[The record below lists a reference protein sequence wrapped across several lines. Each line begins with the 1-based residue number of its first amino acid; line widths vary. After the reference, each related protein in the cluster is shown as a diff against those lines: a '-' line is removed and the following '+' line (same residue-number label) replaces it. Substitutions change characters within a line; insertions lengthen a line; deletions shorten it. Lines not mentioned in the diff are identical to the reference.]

1 MTRSRLR
8 KLMRSRSAQVR
19 AVLKVMPIASAIA
32 AAVHPAAAQTAQ
44 QQPTEATGGLQEVVV
59 TATKRV
65 ENLQNVPLS
74 ITAIGNEQLDN
85 LNITSQDEYVK
96 FLPSVTTQKSGS
108 GGGANGPGFGNV
120 IIRGISSD
128 AGQNHSGPLPTVGTY
143 LDEQPITTIQGAMDV
158 HLYDIARVE
167 TLAGPQGTL
176 YGASS
181 EAGTIRIITNRP
193 DPSAFKA
200 EYQLEGNYVD
210 HGQPGGLIQGF
221 VNIPLGASAA
231 VRLVGWYEH
240 DGGYIDNVY
249 GTRTFPQFGIL
260 INNGPY
266 AKNDFNDTTISGAR
280 AALKIDLGDS
290 WSITPFVMAQ
300 STKANGFNAYAAD
313 FPAFASGYNSVPV
326 GDLQLQHFSPDS
338 VEDHFVDTALTI
350 EGKISNFDL
359 IYAGAFLKRHDLTHT
374 DYSDYSLAYD
384 VTIPSYTAPI
394 LDNAGNH
401 INPTQMIAG
410 KDGYQK
416 MSHELR
422 LQSPQDW
429 VVHFIVGGFY
439 QRQMHNIEQNY
450 QIANLAGPA
459 CTYVPT
465 DPRVSGCSLWVT
477 GWPDTWW
484 LTKQQRVDRDYAV
497 FGEATWDITSNW
509 SLLAGLRHFKYD
521 NSLEGF
527 RGYGI
532 NNPLGFNSGLGEAG
546 VCDFTVQFQ
555 GAPCLS
561 FNKSTT
567 GTGNTP
573 KFTLTYKFDANHLI
587 YATYAK
593 GFRPGGINRVGDLP
607 PYQADYLKNYE
618 IGWKTSWFDK
628 HLRYN
633 GAFFWEDWN
642 NFQFAFL
649 GANGLTRIANAGAAR
664 VTGWE
669 NELQWAVAH
678 GVSVAAGLTLLNP
691 RLTEN
696 YCGVIDPN
704 GSPVTDCPSAAA
716 PNPPKAPSGTQLPG
730 TSKVKGNLI
739 VRDDFPLGSY
749 QGYWQGAFVYQSEQW
764 ADLRIVQRDQIGH
777 QPAFGTLDLAFGVSR
792 DTYALD
798 LFLTNVF
805 DERGQLFRFN
815 QCASCSIAANYAVPT
830 QPRTVALRFAQKF

>member
-1 MTRSRLR
+1 
-8 KLMRSRSAQVR
+8 MRSQAAQVR
-19 AVLKVMPIASAIA
+19 PVLKMMPIAAGVA
-32 AAVHPAAAQTAQ
+32 AAVQPAAAQ
-44 QQPTEATGGLQEVVV
+44 QQPAEATGGLQEIVV
-59 TATKRV
+59 TAEKRV
-65 ENLQNVPLS
+65 ENLQDVPLS
-74 ITAIGNEQLDN
+74 ITAIGNAQLDN
-85 LNITSQDEYVK
+85 LNILSQDEYIK

-120 IIRGISSD
+120 IMRGISSD

-167 TLAGPQGTL
+167 ALAGPQGTL

-181 EAGTIRIITNRP
+181 EAGTIRIITNKP

-200 EYQLEGNYVD
+200 GYEVEGNYVD

-221 VNIPLGASAA
+221 VNAPLGTNAA

-249 GTRTFPQFGIL
+249 GTRTFPQFGIV

-280 AALKIDLGDS
+280 AALKVNLGDN
-290 WSITPFVMAQ
+290 WSITPFLMAQ
-300 STKANGFNAYAAD
+300 STKANGFNAYAAN
-313 FPAFASGYNSVPV
+313 FPAFTSGYNSVNV
-326 GDLQLQHFSPDS
+326 GDLQLQHFSPDN

-359 IYAGAFLKRHDLTHT
+359 IYAGAYLKRHDLTHT

-384 VTIPSYTAPI
+384 VTLPSYTAPI
-394 LDNAGNH
+394 VDNAGNH

-410 KDGYQK
+410 KDGYEK
-416 MSHELR
+416 SSHELR
-422 LQSPQDW
+422 LQSPRDW
-429 VVHFIVGGFY
+429 LVHFIVGGFY
-439 QRQMHNIEQNY
+439 QRQLHNIEQDY
-450 QIANLAGPA
+450 QIANLAGPG
-459 CTYVPT
+459 CTYAPT
-465 DPRVSGCSLWVT
+465 PPLTGCSLWVT
-477 GWPDTWW
+477 GWTDTWW
-484 LTKQQRVDRDYAV
+484 LTKQQRVDRDYAA

-532 NNPLGFNSGLGEAG
+532 NNPLGQPNRSGLGEAG

-561 FNKSTT
+561 FDKSTS

-573 KFTLTYKFDANHLI
+573 KVTLTYKADADHLI
-587 YATYAK
+587 YATYSK
-593 GFRPGGINRVGDLP
+593 GFRPGGINRVGNLP

-618 IGWKTSWFDK
+618 IGWKTSWADN

-664 VTGWE
+664 VTGME

-678 GVSVAAGLTLLNP
+678 GWSLAAGLSVLNP

-696 YCGVIDPN
+696 YCGQIDAN
-704 GSPVTDCPSAAA
+704 GNPITNCAA
-716 PNPPKAPSGTQLPG
+716 PLSPSGTQLPG

-739 VRDDFPLGSY
+739 VRDDFVMGSW
-749 QGYWQGAFVYQSEQW
+749 QAYWQGAFVYQSGEW
-764 ADLRIVQRDQIGH
+764 DDLRLAQRAQIGP

-792 DTYALD
+792 DNYALD
-798 LFLTNVF
+798 LFLTNVS

-815 QCASCSIAANYAVPT
+815 QCASCSIVANYAVPT

>member
-8 KLMRSRSAQVR
+8 KLRRSSPRHR
-19 AVLKVMPIASAIA
+19 AVLKMMPIASAIA
-32 AAVHPAAAQTAQ
+32 AAVHPAAAQEQPAQ
-44 QQPTEATGGLQEVVV
+44 TTGGLQEIVV
-59 TATKRV
+59 TATKRT

-74 ITAIGNEQLDN
+74 IVAIGTQELDN
-85 LNITSQDEYVK
+85 LNIQSQDDYIK

-120 IIRGISSD
+120 IMRGISSD

-167 TLAGPQGTL
+167 ALAGPQGTL

-181 EAGTIRIITNRP
+181 EAGTLRIITNKP

-200 EYQLEGNYVD
+200 EYQVEGNYVD
-210 HGQPGGLIQGF
+210 HGQPGGLVQGF

-249 GTRTFPQFGIL
+249 STRTFPQFGVT

-266 AKNDFNDTTISGAR
+266 AKKDFNDTTIAGAR
-280 AALKIDLGDS
+280 GALRINLGDS
-290 WSITPFVMAQ
+290 WSITPFLMAQ

-313 FPAFASGYNSVPV
+313 FPAFTSGYNSANV
-326 GDLQLQHFSPDS
+326 GYLQLEHFSPDN

-350 EGKISNFDL
+350 EGKVSNFDL
-359 IYAGAFLKRHDLTHT
+359 IYSGAYLRRHDLTHT

-394 LDNAGNH
+394 VDNAGNH

-410 KDGYQK
+410 KDGYEK
-416 MSHELR
+416 VSHELR

-439 QRQMHNIEQNY
+439 QRQLHNIEQAY
-450 QIANLAGPA
+450 QIANLAQ
-459 CTYVPT
+459 
-465 DPRVSGCSLWVT
+465 SLWVT
-477 GWPDTWW
+477 GWTDAWW
-484 LTKQQRVDRDYAV
+484 LTKQQRVDRDYAA

-527 RGYGI
+527 RGYGL
-532 NNPLGFNSGLGEAG
+532 NNPLGAASGLGEAG

-561 FNKSTT
+561 FDKSTT

-587 YATYAK
+587 YATYSK
-593 GFRPGGINRVGDLP
+593 GFRPGGVNRVGNLP

-618 IGWKTSWFDK
+618 IGWKTSWLDN

-664 VTGWE
+664 VTGME

-678 GVSVAAGLTLLNP
+678 GVSLGAGLTVLNP

-696 YCGVIDPN
+696 YCGAIDPN
-704 GSPVTDCPSAAA
+704 GNPITNCPA
-716 PNPPKAPSGTQLPG
+716 PLAPSDTQLPG

-739 VRDDFPLGSY
+739 VRDDFPLGNW
-749 QGYWQGAFVYQSEQW
+749 QAYWQGAFVYQSREW
-764 ADLRIVQRDQIGH
+764 DDLRLAQRGEIGP
-777 QPAFGTLDLAFGVSR
+777 QPPFGTLDLAFGIAR
-792 DTYALD
+792 DAYALD
-798 LFLTNVF
+798 LFLTNVL
-805 DERGQLFRFN
+805 DEHGQLFRFN
-815 QCASCSIAANYAVPT
+815 QCASCSIVANYAVPT
-830 QPRTVALRFAQKF
+830 QPRTVALRFVQKF

>member
-1 MTRSRLR
+1 
-8 KLMRSRSAQVR
+8 
-19 AVLKVMPIASAIA
+19 MPIASAIA
-32 AAVHPAAAQTAQ
+32 TAVHPVSAQ
-44 QQPTEATGGLQEVVV
+44 QQPVEPTGALQEIVV
-59 TATKRV
+59 TAEKRV

-85 LNITSQDEYVK
+85 LNIQSQDEYIK

-120 IIRGISSD
+120 IMRGISSD

-167 TLAGPQGTL
+167 ALAGPQGTL

-181 EAGTIRIITNRP
+181 EAGTLRIITNKP

-200 EYQLEGNYVD
+200 EYQLEGNFVE
-210 HGQPGGLIQGF
+210 HGQPGGIAQGF
-221 VNIPLGASAA
+221 VNIPLSASAA

-249 GTRTFPQFGIL
+249 GTRTFPQFGVV
-260 INNGPY
+260 INNAAF
-266 AKNDFNDTTISGAR
+266 AKKDFNDTTIAGAR
-280 AALKIDLGDS
+280 GALKVDLGDS
-290 WSITPFVMAQ
+290 WSITPFLMAQ

-313 FPAFASGYNSVPV
+313 FPAFASGYNSTNV
-326 GDLQLQHFSPDS
+326 GDLQLEHFSGDS

-359 IYAGAFLKRHDLTHT
+359 IYAGAYLKRHDVSHT

-384 VTIPSYTAPI
+384 VAIPSYTAPI
-394 LDNAGNH
+394 VDNSGNH

-410 KDGYQK
+410 KDGYEK
-416 MSHELR
+416 ISHELR
-422 LQSPQDW
+422 LQSPRDW
-429 VVHFIVGGFY
+429 VVHFIVGGFF

-450 QIANLAGPA
+450 QIANLAGPG
-459 CTYVPT
+459 CTYAPT
-465 DPRVSGCSLWVT
+465 PPSTGCSLWVT

-484 LTKQQRVDRDYAV
+484 LTKQQRVDRDYAA

-509 SLLAGLRHFKYD
+509 SLLAGLRQFKYD
-521 NSLEGF
+521 NSLEGY

-532 NNPLGFNSGLGEAG
+532 NNILGINSGLGEAG

-561 FNKSTT
+561 FDKRTS

-573 KFTLTYKFDANHLI
+573 KVTLTYKADADHLI
-587 YATYAK
+587 YATYSK
-593 GFRPGGINRVGDLP
+593 GFRPGGINRVGNLP
-607 PYQADYLKNYE
+607 PYQTDFLKNYE
-618 IGWKTSWFDK
+618 IGWKTSWANN

-664 VTGWE
+664 VTGME

-678 GVSVAAGLTLLNP
+678 GVSLAAGLTLLNP

-696 YCGVIDPN
+696 YCGAINPD
-704 GSPVTDCPSAAA
+704 GSPVTNCPA
-716 PNPPKAPSGTQLPG
+716 PLSPSGTQLPG

-739 VRDDFPLGSY
+739 VRDDFGVGSW
-749 QGYWQGAFVYQSEQW
+749 QAYWQGAYVYQSGEW
-764 ADLRIVQRDQIGH
+764 DDLRLAQRGEIGP
-777 QPAFGTLDLAFGVSR
+777 QPAFGTLDLSFGLSR
-792 DTYALD
+792 DTYALA
-798 LFLTNVF
+798 LFLTNAF

-815 QCASCSIAANYAVPT
+815 QCASCSIVANYAVPT
-830 QPRTVALRFAQKF
+830 QPRTVAVRFAQKF

>member
-1 MTRSRLR
+1 MTRSRQR
-8 KLMRSRSAQVR
+8 KLQHSRPAR
-19 AVLKVMPIASAIA
+19 GRTVLKMMPIASAIA
-32 AAVHPAAAQTAQ
+32 SAIHPAAAQ
-44 QQPTEATGGLQEVVV
+44 QQPAEAPGGLQEIVV
-59 TATKRV
+59 TATKRA

-85 LNITSQDEYVK
+85 LNIQSQDEYIK

-108 GGGANGPGFGNV
+108 GGGANGPGLGNV
-120 IIRGISSD
+120 IMRGISSD

-143 LDEQPITTIQGAMDV
+143 LDEQPVTTIQGAMDV

-167 TLAGPQGTL
+167 ALAGPQGTL

-181 EAGTIRIITNRP
+181 EAGTLRIITNKP
-193 DPSAFKA
+193 DPSGFKA
-200 EYQLEGNYVD
+200 EYQLEGNDVA
-210 HGQPGGLIQGF
+210 HGQPGGLVQGF
-221 VNIPLGASAA
+221 VNIPLGPSAA

-249 GTRTFPQFGIL
+249 STRTFPQFGVT
-260 INNGPY
+260 INNAPF
-266 AKNDFNDTTISGAR
+266 AKKAFNDTTIAGAR
-280 AALKIDLGDS
+280 GALKVELGDS
-290 WSITPFVMAQ
+290 WSITPFLMAQ

-313 FPAFASGYNSVPV
+313 FPAFASGYNSTNV
-326 GDLQLQHFSPDS
+326 GDLQLEHFSGDS

-350 EGKISNFDL
+350 EGKVSNFDL
-359 IYAGAFLKRHDLTHT
+359 IYAGAYLKRHDLTHT

-394 LDNAGNH
+394 VDNAGNH

-410 KDGYQK
+410 KDGYEK
-416 MSHELR
+416 VSHELR
-422 LQSPQDW
+422 VQSPRDW
-429 VVHFIVGGFY
+429 VVHFVVGGFY
-439 QRQMHNIEQNY
+439 QRQVHNIEQDY
-450 QIANLAGPA
+450 QIANLAGPG
-459 CTYVPT
+459 CTFAPN
-465 DPRVSGCSLWVT
+465 CSLWVT
-477 GWPDTWW
+477 GWTDTWW
-484 LTKQQRVDRDYAV
+484 LTKQQRVDRDYAA

-532 NNPLGFNSGLGEAG
+532 NNPLGAASGLGEAG

-561 FNKSTT
+561 FDKSTS

-593 GFRPGGINRVGDLP
+593 GFRPGGVNRVGNLP

-618 IGWKTSWFDK
+618 IGWKTSWLDN

-664 VTGWE
+664 VTGME

-678 GVSVAAGLTLLNP
+678 GVSLAAGLTVLNP

-696 YCGVIDPN
+696 YCGVIDAN
-704 GSPVTDCPSAAA
+704 GSPITDCPSAAA
-716 PNPPKAPSGTQLPG
+716 PDPALAPSGTQLPG

-739 VRDDFPLGSY
+739 LRDDFGMGNW
-749 QGYWQGAFVYQSEQW
+749 QVYWQGAFVYQSQQW
-764 ADLRIVQRDQIGH
+764 DDLRLAQRGEIGP
-777 QPAFGTLDLAFGVSR
+777 QPPFGTLDLAFGMSR
-792 DTYALD
+792 GTYGLD

-805 DERGQLFRFN
+805 DKRGQLFRFN
-815 QCASCSIAANYAVPT
+815 QCGSCSIVANYAVPT